1 MLVSLKEATILQ
13 RVRQEGQSLFPSKAL
28 RAAGELW
35 EEGWGEMMGWRGG
48 SMLVALHGIK
58 PLSADES
65 IVTAQESWNA
75 FEKR

>member
-1 MLVSLKEATILQ
+1 MV
-13 RVRQEGQSLFPSKAL
+13 
-28 RAAGELW
+28 
-35 EEGWGEMMGWRGG
+35 GWRGG
-48 SMLVALHGIK
+48 RMVVALHGIR

>member
-1 MLVSLKEATILQ
+1 
-13 RVRQEGQSLFPSKAL
+13 
-28 RAAGELW
+28 
-35 EEGWGEMMGWRGG
+35 MGWRGG

-65 IVTAQESWNA
+65 FVTAQESWNA